1 MNLACSLQ
9 NADSV
14 LDLLIERYY
23 YKIAFTLFC
32 KWAKEETFF
41 SLVSCLVMPFRSP
54 ELVAVKNF
62 LKCLDRHSSPSAVM
76 LVSDEQTTIVVSQ
89 DPFERKYHDQYHPHI
104 NTGIILVAA
113 GNAKRCHL
121 QRGTHQNAT
130 TLVCGK
136 IKQSKSFLLPPA
148 YSLLPSPDTI
158 RREMTT
164 LRLFPR
170 INTNYSLKSHCL
182 NLVFLMSIHSR

>member
-23 YKIAFTLFC
+23 CKIAFTPFLQMG
-32 KWAKEETFF
+32 KEETFF

-54 ELVAVKNF
+54 ELVAVKKF

-89 DPFERKYHDQYHPHI
+89 DPFEREYHDQYHLHI
-104 NTGIILVAA
+104 NPGIILVAT
-113 GNAKRCHL
+113 GNAERCHL
-121 QRGTHQNAT
+121 
-130 TLVCGK
+130 
-136 IKQSKSFLLPPA
+136 
-148 YSLLPSPDTI
+148 
-158 RREMTT
+158 
-164 LRLFPR
+164 
-170 INTNYSLKSHCL
+170 
-182 NLVFLMSIHSR
+182 